1 MALMAEVAIKLQN
14 VNKKFTNVQAV
25 RDLTLSVRTG
35 EIYALIGPNGA
46 GKTTTI
52 KMITGLLAPTSGE
65 ITVLG
70 KNVAKDPVKAKK
82 NLGYIPDDPFV
93 YDYLTGRE
101 FLQFTGSLFSLTR
114 RETDARIKKLLSL
127 YNLESVI
134 DGLFS
139 EYSRGNKQK
148 TIIIANMLHQPK
160 VLVIDEPILGLDVQS
175 QKVTKKLF
183 KKFAKEKGSIFL
195 CTHTLFIAQ
204 ELADRIGIIKEGE
217 LIEEGTL
224 AELRSKAR
232 QAQASL
238 EELYLNITGEKP

>member
-1 MALMAEVAIKLQN
+1 MANSAIDLQK
-14 VNKKFTNVQAV
+14 VNKKFTKVHAV
-25 RDLTLSVRTG
+25 RDLSLSVKTG

-65 ITVLG
+65 IKVLG
-70 KNVAKDPVKAKK
+70 KDVLKDPIGAKK
-82 NLGYIPDDPFV
+82 DLGYIPDDPFV
-93 YDYLTGRE
+93 YNYLTGRE
-101 FLQFTGSLFSLTR
+101 FLQFTGALYGLNR
-114 RETDARIKKLLSL
+114 KEIDLKLEKLLKVF
-127 YNLESVI
+127 NLESVI

-148 TIIIANMLHQPK
+148 TIILANLLHEPK

-183 KKFAKEKGSIFL
+183 MNFTKEKGSIFL
-195 CTHTLFIAQ
+195 CTHTLSVAQ
-204 ELADRIGIIKEGE
+204 ELSDRIGIIKEGE
-217 LIEEGTL
+217 LVEEGTL
-224 AELRSKAR
+224 SELRSKAHEDK
-232 QAQASL
+232 ASL